1 MSLTP
6 ANPEPRAKSQSSLLL
21 VAKLFGA
28 AATIACGIKF
38 GIPAV
43 PFKVSAFDD
52 KTLNQVALL
61 AIILPSLVIALILAD
76 RTRKSSSIQGD
87 P

>member
-6 ANPEPRAKSQSSLLL
+6 ANPEPRASLFL

-38 GIPAV
+38 GITAV
-43 PFKVSAFDD
+43 LPSFKVSAFDD